1 MMRTRNKDRK
11 KKKNENKDAKV
22 ITTTTVASLLKS
34 GFFVLV
40 IIVATATS
48 SVITPLA
55 SLQLQSAEGFIN
67 PNINPVDELA
77 ARAPVVVSGN
87 NIYVAWWTN
96 NTANKNEEVL
106 FRASNDG
113 GQTFSDKINL
123 SNTNDADS
131 WRVEIAGEGADVIV
145 TWWETN
151 QTGDTPVA
159 RTSTDGG
166 HTFGPMLRIA
176 NSGGISNTE

>member
-1 MMRTRNKDRK
+1 MMRTRNKDRRK
-11 KKKNENKDAKV
+11 EKNENKDAKV

-34 GFFVLV
+34 GSFVLV
-40 IIVATATS
+40 VIVATAATS

-67 PNINPVDELA
+67 PNINPVDERA

-113 GQTFSDKINL
+113 GQTFSD
-123 SNTNDADS
+123 
-131 WRVEIAGEGADVIV
+131 
-145 TWWETN
+145 
-151 QTGDTPVA
+151 
-159 RTSTDGG
+159 
-166 HTFGPMLRIA
+166 
-176 NSGGISNTE
+176 